1 MQELKVNILGV
12 TPGEEGSAYE
22 KAVDVFR
29 QMAQTRYWNG
39 KHVGPTL
46 MMTDDDVLVVKGGR
60 RRLQPHCIR
69 FVQRNVEVAT
79 TRSYVELMKWQEGFD
94 LLILVCNA
102 RKLLTD
108 EMTLHRLR
116 LLRNGMSV
124 EDRLMDAYVLL
135 TGVDEVMDVVPRKNY
150 FYSMLDVMRALGDE
164 RGESE
169 DVLSKLKPAY
179 TERWNQLLGSMTAQE
194 TKGYRLKSSSKR
206 FFIPTNMFCQV
217 DALEF
222 SGYQELMT
230 TMLDRLVAS
239 ERSFFG
245 VVGTKRQYNMFDNL
259 KKIFCSDKEVK
270 LAVIGPTS
278 SGKTYFLTDF
288 VTALKRLGYE
298 EVNHF
303 DSDIFHYPIS
313 SFIADVQNAKS
324 GVEKT
329 PIFICRNTNQYSS
342 LYVNRDNRK
351 HKVMIDFV
359 DVPGEVVTKQSLMLF
374 LGIMTAM
381 LGNKSKCFLQKSWQ
395 QEGDKSVR
403 KTVEFTGQKVREEA
417 PKPKPTPTPELALN
431 PQDGIDLDDMLENE
445 GGQQNTKVEDNLH
458 INKVSS
464 FVSTQAIL
472 KELEDSAWEVKK
484 STTISA
490 KELFEHFTE
499 FETDTAIQAIIDAW
513 AFLGINNHISSVQGS
528 KLFSDVNQGGDY
540 KTQFDRV
547 FKSHFYFHYYTY
559 FATDVVICDKFV
571 QPKSVVKAGGKM
583 NAPDTQLEM
592 MRALETMSSYADS
605 HTSNKRWYY
614 AFKGVD
620 SIMQQDDFK
629 LLFKNSGRDL
639 NLVYSYFL
647 LLFKKHFFESQGEV
661 GPHAVKKYINNKEEL
676 SEYLSSKDLE
686 EQVKDMLF
694 DDLMNLENCWQKYF
708 IDAEHYSVSGDLPLH
723 RYVLNQVKKF
733 MDIKNVLPLESDE
746 DVSMMLDQLL
756 AHVYF
761 TATPIDDEF
770 NIDQQ
775 DEQQPTLFKGQAKNP
790 EYRVCFGTL
799 QLASDILEK
808 VNLPVKEEYDALGTL
823 LIFVETNK

>member
-12 TPGEEGSAYE
+12 SPGEEGTAYE

-94 LLILVCNA
+94 LLILVCDA

-169 DVLSKLKPAY
+169 EVLSKLKPAY

-342 LYVNRDNRK
+342 LYVNRDNKK

-403 KTVEFTGQKVREEA
+403 KTVEFTGQKAREES

-431 PQDGIDLDDMLENE
+431 P
-445 GGQQNTKVEDNLH
+445 
-458 INKVSS
+458 
-464 FVSTQAIL
+464 
-472 KELEDSAWEVKK
+472 
-484 STTISA
+484 
-490 KELFEHFTE
+490 
-499 FETDTAIQAIIDAW
+499 
-513 AFLGINNHISSVQGS
+513 
-528 KLFSDVNQGGDY
+528 
-540 KTQFDRV
+540 
-547 FKSHFYFHYYTY
+547 
-559 FATDVVICDKFV
+559 
-571 QPKSVVKAGGKM
+571 
-583 NAPDTQLEM
+583 
-592 MRALETMSSYADS
+592 
-605 HTSNKRWYY
+605 
-614 AFKGVD
+614 
-620 SIMQQDDFK
+620 
-629 LLFKNSGRDL
+629 
-639 NLVYSYFL
+639 
-647 LLFKKHFFESQGEV
+647 
-661 GPHAVKKYINNKEEL
+661 
-676 SEYLSSKDLE
+676 
-686 EQVKDMLF
+686 
-694 DDLMNLENCWQKYF
+694 
-708 IDAEHYSVSGDLPLH
+708 
-723 RYVLNQVKKF
+723 
-733 MDIKNVLPLESDE
+733 
-746 DVSMMLDQLL
+746 
-756 AHVYF
+756 
-761 TATPIDDEF
+761 
-770 NIDQQ
+770 
-775 DEQQPTLFKGQAKNP
+775 
-790 EYRVCFGTL
+790 
-799 QLASDILEK
+799 
-808 VNLPVKEEYDALGTL
+808 
-823 LIFVETNK
+823 

>member
-94 LLILVCNA
+94 LLILVCDA

-169 DVLSKLKPAY
+169 EVLSKLKPAY

-194 TKGYRLKSSSKR
+194 TKGYRLKSSTKR

-342 LYVNRDNRK
+342 LYVNRDNKK

-403 KTVEFTGQKVREEA
+403 KTVEFTGQKAREEA

-431 PQDGIDLDDMLENE
+431 PQDGIDLDDMLESE

-472 KELEDSAWEVKK
+472 KELEESAWEVKK

-559 FATDVVICDKFV
+559 FAT
-571 QPKSVVKAGGKM
+571 
-583 NAPDTQLEM
+583 
-592 MRALETMSSYADS
+592 
-605 HTSNKRWYY
+605 
-614 AFKGVD
+614 
-620 SIMQQDDFK
+620 
-629 LLFKNSGRDL
+629 
-639 NLVYSYFL
+639 
-647 LLFKKHFFESQGEV
+647 
-661 GPHAVKKYINNKEEL
+661 
-676 SEYLSSKDLE
+676 
-686 EQVKDMLF
+686 
-694 DDLMNLENCWQKYF
+694 
-708 IDAEHYSVSGDLPLH
+708 
-723 RYVLNQVKKF
+723 
-733 MDIKNVLPLESDE
+733 
-746 DVSMMLDQLL
+746 
-756 AHVYF
+756 
-761 TATPIDDEF
+761 
-770 NIDQQ
+770 
-775 DEQQPTLFKGQAKNP
+775 
-790 EYRVCFGTL
+790 
-799 QLASDILEK
+799 
-808 VNLPVKEEYDALGTL
+808 
-823 LIFVETNK
+823 

>member
-116 LLRNGMSV
+116 VLRNGMSV

-169 DVLSKLKPAY
+169 EVLSKLKPAY

-194 TKGYRLKSSSKR
+194 TKGYRLKSSTKR

-403 KTVEFTGQKVREEA
+403 KTVEFTGQKAREEA
-417 PKPKPTPTPELALN
+417 PKPEPTPELALN

-445 GGQQNTKVEDNLH
+445 GGQQNAKVEDNLH

-499 FETDTAIQAIIDAW
+499 FETDTAIQAISDAW

-540 KTQFDRV
+540 KTQFDR
-547 FKSHFYFHYYTY
+547 
-559 FATDVVICDKFV
+559 
-571 QPKSVVKAGGKM
+571 
-583 NAPDTQLEM
+583 
-592 MRALETMSSYADS
+592 
-605 HTSNKRWYY
+605 
-614 AFKGVD
+614 
-620 SIMQQDDFK
+620 
-629 LLFKNSGRDL
+629 
-639 NLVYSYFL
+639 
-647 LLFKKHFFESQGEV
+647 QGT
-661 GPHAVKKYINNKEEL
+661 
-676 SEYLSSKDLE
+676 
-686 EQVKDMLF
+686 
-694 DDLMNLENCWQKYF
+694 W
-708 IDAEHYSVSGDLPLH
+708 
-723 RYVLNQVKKF
+723 
-733 MDIKNVLPLESDE
+733 
-746 DVSMMLDQLL
+746 
-756 AHVYF
+756 
-761 TATPIDDEF
+761 
-770 NIDQQ
+770 
-775 DEQQPTLFKGQAKNP
+775 
-790 EYRVCFGTL
+790 
-799 QLASDILEK
+799 
-808 VNLPVKEEYDALGTL
+808 
-823 LIFVETNK
+823 